1 MERNKT
7 NIVKKK
13 ERTGKCKALS
23 HAKTELV
30 HGMFRLAAFK
40 LMLAAMFVL
49 GVHLEENQRI
59 ACITCKSLPCE
70 QSLLRS
76 S

>member
-7 NIVKKK
+7 NIVRKKGK
-13 ERTGKCKALS
+13 ESVRLS

-30 HGMFRLAAFK
+30 HGMFRFAAFK

-49 GVHLEENQRI
+49 GVHLEENQRT